1 MGPRRNTHSCIEKKK
16 ITMGHFFIFYFGMI
30 FVCFTP
36 LLSNAE
42 ADGRHFTF
50 LFVLS
55 FFLFFNLFVYLLP
68 LVCLRSD
75 TLFCYIN
82 LTLHATLLD
91 LTTLWR

>member
-1 MGPRRNTHSCIEKKK
+1 MGPRRDTFMYRKEKDYD
-16 ITMGHFFIFYFGMI
+16 GPFFHLLFWYDFCLFYAFAFECRSRWTTFYF
-30 FVCFTP
+30 FVCF
-36 LLSNAE
+36 E
-42 ADGRHFTF
+42 
-50 LFVLS
+50 
-55 FFLFFNLFVYLLP
+55 FFLFFKLFVYLLP